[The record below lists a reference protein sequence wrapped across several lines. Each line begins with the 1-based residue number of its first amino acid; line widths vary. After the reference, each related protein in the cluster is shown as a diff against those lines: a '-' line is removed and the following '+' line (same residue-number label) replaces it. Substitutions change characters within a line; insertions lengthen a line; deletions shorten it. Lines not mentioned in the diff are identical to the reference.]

1 MIVWILLILM
11 ISGQFGRRF
20 GIQYLFLEPEYL
32 DSVSFVSFF
41 ILGLAFGGFFMSWNL
56 TTYLLSAHFFPF
68 LASLSRPFT
77 KFCLNNIVLPF
88 SFFVFFIGYI
98 VWFQRFYETWTNEVV
113 FLNCFGLL
121 TGFCCLVLLYFL
133 YFHYTNRDISY
144 YTYRAQ
150 QPPNLAKNI
159 APGRRNVD
167 IEYIKMDNNRWKVR
181 TYLNESF
188 RPRYIRSVA
197 HYDSSLLM
205 SIFKQNHLNALIIQ
219 LVSMIILLAL
229 GYLIDNPFFQI
240 PSSASVFIMIS
251 IITALIGAVTY
262 WFNEWRITVIILLLI
277 GVNYFTRF
285 DIFHHK
291 NKAYGMDYNV
301 EPAEYSYEKL
311 QSICLSDQVTE
322 DKNQNTNILNNW
334 KRNLNSPEKPKMVI
348 LCVSGGGLKSAIW
361 TMQVIQTAD
370 SLLNGQL
377 LDHTV
382 LITGASGGMLGAA
395 YLRELSLR
403 QKLGEG
409 INIYDKKYQDNIS
422 RDLLNP
428 ITFAI
433 VSNDLFLPWTKF
445 NIGDQVYF
453 KDRGYVF
460 EHHLSD
466 HTEHYLDRTIADYQT
481 FEANATIPILYLT
494 PSIIND
500 GRRLIISSQG
510 ASFMMLPP
518 VGLERQNSV
527 VVDAVDFQWLFKEQ
541 GAANLNFLTAL
552 RMNATYPYIL
562 PSVNMPSEPRI
573 QVVDAGFRDNY
584 GILSATRFIQ
594 VFKDWIAEHTSG
606 VVILQISSSDKTD
619 EISGS
624 DSKGV
629 IEGFFDPLGIAGKV
643 LTLQEF
649 EHDNSI
655 GFIFDLLGQDQFDI
669 IRFFYRPTDKN
680 IEASVSFHITEREK
694 QDILNAINLDENQE
708 NLQNLKDIL
717 K

>member
-1 MIVWILLILM
+1 M
-11 ISGQFGRRF
+11 ISGQFGRKF

-98 VWFQRFYETWTNEVV
+98 VWFQRFYETWTMDVV

-311 QSICLSDQVTE
+311 QSICFSDQVTE

-334 KRNLNSPEKPKMVI
+334 KRNLNSVEKPKMVI
-348 LCVSGGGLKSAIW
+348 LSVSGGGLKSAIW

-403 QKLGEG
+403 QKLGEE
-409 INIYDKKYQDNIS
+409 INIYDKQYQNNIS

-466 HTEHYLDRTIADYQT
+466 HTEHYLDRTIEDYQSY
-481 FEANATIPILYLT
+481 EADATIPILYLT
-494 PSIIND
+494 PSIVND

-518 VGLERQNSV
+518 VGLERENSV

-594 VFKDWIAEHTSG
+594 VFKDWIVENTSG
-606 VVILQISSSDKTD
+606 VIILQISSSDKTD
-619 EISGS
+619 EISGN

-655 GFIFDLLGQDQFDI
+655 GFIFDLLGKDQFDI

-694 QDILNAINLDENQE
+694 QDILNAINLEENQE